1 MRPSRS
7 TYLGFLYKLRILSDR
22 KAVGRAQRAAR
33 LLFCTP
39 TLPRCFRHGSNDMN
53 ACDEH
58 FLRAITL
65 VLRLAVHKVL
75 KEGAETG
82 GGRTDSHRNHNYH
95 PLLSVAKLSLTIIL
109 GFELGEKVSPGLTPR
124 PSSCK
129 AFLLNGLCASL
140 HPDTAHGEQSR

>member
-1 MRPSRS
+1 
-7 TYLGFLYKLRILSDR
+7 
-22 KAVGRAQRAAR
+22 
-33 LLFCTP
+33 
-39 TLPRCFRHGSNDMN
+39 MN
-53 ACDEH
+53 ARDEH
-58 FLRAITL
+58 FLQAIIL
-65 VLRLAVHKVL
+65 VLRLAVNKVL

-109 GFELGEKVSPGLTPR
+109 GFELREKVLPRLTPK

-129 AFLLNGLCASL
+129 VSLLTRLCASL